1 MVVPLSIYSFHAKGF
16 NFGLG
21 NLWRI
26 RWTNIINSLLSD
38 TLGIFGGYMSD
49 TLFGLWKLPKR
60 CYDLSPIRSS
70 LTNPRTSNWPSKICQ
85 GLQLRNL
92 TLPET
97 NSSHLKINHPK
108 RKLVFQ
114 PSILMCYLVSGS
126 VTDILLDIS
135 HRFKKKIACF
145 SISAGNE
152 LRLPPP
158 GGWQLAS
165 YDERLGPPPSEW
177 LNIFYF
183 KPARPEIQKKKKT
196 PDKNAKWQ
204 HVSFPS
210 ITQWFFLIHD
220 CIVLAPKK
228 SPNFTFLL
236 RFVLITG
243 KLAVS
248 FRGR

>member
-21 NLWRI
+21 NLWII

-135 HRFKKKIACF
+135 HRFKKKSPA
-145 SISAGNE
+145 SRSLPAMNLGSHHLAAGSWHPMMRG
-152 LRLPPP
+152 L
-158 GGWQLAS
+158 
-165 YDERLGPPPSEW
+165 
-177 LNIFYF
+177 
-183 KPARPEIQKKKKT
+183 ARPLPSGWISFTLSRPGLGFPPQKK
-196 PDKNAKWQ
+196 NEEHAKWP
-204 HVSFPS
+204 HVSFPENYPV
-210 ITQWFFLIHD
+210 ILHD
-220 CIVLAPKK
+220 CISLGSKEIP
-228 SPNFTFLL
+228 
-236 RFVLITG
+236 
-243 KLAVS
+243 
-248 FRGR
+248 